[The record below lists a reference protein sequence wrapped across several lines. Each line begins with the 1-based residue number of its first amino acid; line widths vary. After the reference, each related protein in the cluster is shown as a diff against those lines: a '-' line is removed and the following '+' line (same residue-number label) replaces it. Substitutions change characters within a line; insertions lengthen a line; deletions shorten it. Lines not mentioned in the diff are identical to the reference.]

1 MHSTRTNQ
9 NPTHPARPAR
19 LIHRPKHTQAI
30 EQVAAAVGVPVEKVT
45 GPELKGI
52 MCQFLK
58 NHVVNGKHMLDSWTV
73 NQQFTSNYF
82 GSKLSVVAVGD
93 VPQVKSK
100 HSDVASIDKVATCGQ
115 SVAYALNTV
124 LAPFPLP
131 KLG

>member
-58 NHVVNGKHMLDSWTV
+58 NHIVNGKHMLDSWTV